1 METTM
6 ITQSTL
12 ARFCWQLV
20 AEMGHSNNSPI
31 LVAADAAGSAA
42 LASLGVSTDEIYF
55 DNSSLIG
62 AHLLPD
68 SMTEEDV
75 TALRDELFSLV
86 SSASP
91 PRNES

>member
-1 METTM
+1 METIM

-55 DNSSLIG
+55 DDSGLIG

-68 SMTEEDV
+68 GVTEEET

-86 SSASP
+86 SNASP
-91 PRNES
+91 PRNEP